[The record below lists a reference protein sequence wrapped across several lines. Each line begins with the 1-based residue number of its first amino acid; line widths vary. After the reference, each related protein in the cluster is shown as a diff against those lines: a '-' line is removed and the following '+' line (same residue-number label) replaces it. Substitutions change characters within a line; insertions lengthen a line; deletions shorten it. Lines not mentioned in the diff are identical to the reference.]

1 MVNYNGNYTGYSVDG
16 FDVFLWVL
24 LTVGTIGF
32 PVVVFTICCLKQ
44 RLRTQ
49 KLEHQLLYADPSKKK
64 NLERG
69 FLGPYAE
76 SRENIDQRT
85 DSKMPEIVIQP
96 YNLGVNNKVRFKDD
110 QEPNQLPTMQMNNN
124 DLPVVDNVD
133 SQQADLRGLKNAVN
147 YFAPSVKKQSFS
159 NPSDFSGTQQS
170 NIDRYV
176 QNPMQ
181 QQNFNQEPNAIYS
194 SASQLNGSDRL
205 VYSQASSYPQPGIQA
220 TMSQTSNLVP
230 ENIYSQVIAPQNRK
244 NQNPSNEI
252 YSNSQQEYYDQDDQP
267 VYMNTPYNYED
278 NGANMQRYEGD
289 YDQQYEQQES
299 IRRDKDW
306 NDSSV

>member
-1 MVNYNGNYTGYSVDG
+1 M
-16 FDVFLWVL
+16 L
-24 LTVGTIGF
+24 I
-32 PVVVFTICCLKQ
+32 
-44 RLRTQ
+44 
-49 KLEHQLLYADPSKKK
+49 
-64 NLERG
+64 
-69 FLGPYAE
+69 
-76 SRENIDQRT
+76 
-85 DSKMPEIVIQP
+85 
-96 YNLGVNNKVRFKDD
+96 
-110 QEPNQLPTMQMNNN
+110 
-124 DLPVVDNVD
+124 
-133 SQQADLRGLKNAVN
+133 
-147 YFAPSVKKQSFS
+147 
-159 NPSDFSGTQQS
+159 SGTQQS